1 LRLRKGATDAEPGY
15 SGNARPSGG
24 DVPGMGA
31 PEFDAEAGETTT
43 TRPGRG
49 LGIASLAIG
58 ASGLTLAVATWAA
71 WLIVRPPVLSAWVY
85 SWVAQAFVLVLG
97 ALWFA
102 LLPIS
107 VLALVFGVYA
117 GARTRPGPGRIG
129 ATLGV
134 ITVLLALSGA
144 AVFATSSW
152 RHVGPPIAYFDTQS
166 GGTPR

>member
-1 LRLRKGATDAEPGY
+1 
-15 SGNARPSGG
+15 
-24 DVPGMGA
+24 MGA
-31 PEFDAEAGETTT
+31 PRFEAESTET

-49 LGIASLAIG
+49 LAIASLALG

-71 WLIVRPPVLSAWVY
+71 WLIVRPQVVSAWMY

-107 VLALVFGVYA
+107 VLALVFGGYA

-129 ATLGV
+129 ATL
-134 ITVLLALSGA
+134 A
-144 AVFATSSW
+144 
-152 RHVGPPIAYFDTQS
+152 
-166 GGTPR
+166 

>member
-1 LRLRKGATDAEPGY
+1 MGEP
-15 SGNARPSGG
+15 
-24 DVPGMGA
+24 
-31 PEFDAEAGETTT
+31 ELEGEPTET

-49 LGIASLAIG
+49 LAIASLAIG

-71 WLIVRPPVLSAWVY
+71 WLIVRPPVVTAWVY

-117 GARTRPGPGRIG
+117 GARTRPAPGPRR
-129 ATLGV
+129 A
-134 ITVLLALSGA
+134 
-144 AVFATSSW
+144 
-152 RHVGPPIAYFDTQS
+152 PPA
-166 GGTPR
+166 RRA

>member
-15 SGNARPSGG
+15 SGNTRASGG
-24 DVPGMGA
+24 DDPGMGA
-31 PEFDAEAGETTT
+31 PGFDAETGETT

-49 LGIASLAIG
+49 LAIASLAIG

-117 GARTRPGPGRIG
+117 GARTHPGPGRIG

-152 RHVGPPIAYFDTQS
+152 RHVGPPIAYFDTQ
-166 GGTPR
+166 GGAPR